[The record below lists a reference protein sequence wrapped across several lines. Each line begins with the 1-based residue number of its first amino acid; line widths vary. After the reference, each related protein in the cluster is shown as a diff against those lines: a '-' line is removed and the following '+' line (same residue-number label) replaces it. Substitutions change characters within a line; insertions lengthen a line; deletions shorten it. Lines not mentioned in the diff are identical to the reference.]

1 MDIFTVLI
9 SLCLGF
15 AGTLIFGGL
24 LNIPDA
30 GAIIAIAFIGGRI
43 IYLLE
48 KITGIPKNNGEANE
62 KLTFFRPLVFC
73 VKMKK
78 SSQNRLILRYCEDIF
93 LRIRTI
99 FIRNRCY
106 YPAFSICRTRLR

>member
-48 KITGIPKNNGEANE
+48 KKQPESRKIMAEQTKN
-62 KLTFFRPLVFC
+62 
-73 VKMKK
+73 
-78 SSQNRLILRYCEDIF
+78 
-93 LRIRTI
+93 
-99 FIRNRCY
+99 
-106 YPAFSICRTRLR
+106 

>member
-30 GAIIAIAFIGGRI
+30 GATIAIAFIGGRI

-48 KITGIPKNNGEANE
+48 KNNRNPE
-62 KLTFFRPLVFC
+62 K
-73 VKMKK
+73 
-78 SSQNRLILRYCEDIF
+78 
-93 LRIRTI
+93 
-99 FIRNRCY
+99 
-106 YPAFSICRTRLR
+106 

>member
-48 KITGIPKNNGEANE
+48 KNNRNPE
-62 KLTFFRPLVFC
+62 K
-73 VKMKK
+73 
-78 SSQNRLILRYCEDIF
+78 
-93 LRIRTI
+93 
-99 FIRNRCY
+99 
-106 YPAFSICRTRLR
+106 

>member
-62 KLTFFRPLVFC
+62 KTTVFLFSRNKIPRRILKCFTYYETLCLYGFR
-73 VKMKK
+73 
-78 SSQNRLILRYCEDIF
+78 
-93 LRIRTI
+93 
-99 FIRNRCY
+99 
-106 YPAFSICRTRLR
+106 